1 MTLAPERLATAS
13 DTHRDPRGLVLVPH
27 VPESTYREYLD
38 GLNMHPTARESR
50 WRQYNDV
57 VDRWPTLTA
66 WMDEPLA
73 TRLGRLRG
81 QTVRTASDP
90 VAYRARPY
98 LYYASLTG
106 RLPLPWDFLI
116 AVEFDSILDL
126 CDRVG
131 TSLSKERYEQLLA
144 AAVEREWT
152 TSNATQALTYVLP
165 RLLMRHADPRLLDHL
180 DAEHFVDFRAAVKAF
195 ARDAPEECRTAWR
208 SEHRRDMRGA
218 SSAGFAAHAIVFQLG
233 LVSDGPIRTRP
244 SVKRIDPDLPP
255 KVVAVMD
262 AWLNACRASGSAKS
276 TLRNFDLYLRWF
288 GEWIVSE
295 LPSLDSLADLDRA
308 RMLDFIEHLAARKN
322 TTTGDPIDAGSR
334 RSCLGAVR
342 KMLEESLEDGLGDV
356 PTRPLILRR
365 DIPAVPKRLP
375 RNIPAPELAKIVEGI
390 ATLTDPH
397 QRAALIIARW
407 SGARRD
413 EIGRLE
419 LDCLDQYADG
429 NPRLRIPA
437 GKTRKERS
445 IPLHPDAADAIR
457 ELQAIRLGDRDRG
470 VIDRVTERRTR
481 YLFMRKGRHIS
492 RSHLFDK
499 PLQRVC
505 EYAGLLTVEGGKLVT
520 AHRFRHTLGT
530 ELVEAGARFQT
541 VMAVLGHDSADMTL
555 TYAQVSDPTVKA
567 DYEKAV
573 EAGSIAGPAAAAI
586 RDKTLSQ
593 REVSWLQSNFFKTE
607 LELGACIRLPEEGP
621 CECEIFFTCGKFFT
635 TEEHAPRLR
644 SRWHKEQRLIDDA
657 RERGWARE
665 VERHEAVQRRIEA
678 LLSDLGQTLDG
689 PQDEC

>member
-1 MTLAPERLATAS
+1 MSPAPAPRVGSS
-13 DTHRDPRGLVLVPH
+13 DARPGHPELVLVPH
-27 VPESTYREYLD
+27 APESAYRGYLD
-38 GLNMHPTARESR
+38 GLHMHPAAREAR

-57 VDRWPTLTA
+57 VDRWPTLSA
-66 WMDEPLA
+66 WMEEPLA

-81 QTVRTASDP
+81 ETPRTASDP

-106 RLPLPWDFLI
+106 RLALPWDFLI
-116 AVEFDSILDL
+116 GVEFSSIVDM
-126 CDRVG
+126 CDG
-131 TSLSKERYEQLLA
+131 LATSLSKQRYEQLFA
-144 AAVEREWT
+144 AAVERGWT
-152 TSNATQALTYVLP
+152 PSNVNQALTYVLP
-165 RLLMRHADPRLLDHL
+165 RLLMRHADPWLLDHL

-208 SEHRRDMRGA
+208 SERRRDMRGA
-218 SSAGFAAHAIVFQLG
+218 SSAGFAAHAIAFQLG
-233 LVSDGPIRTRP
+233 LVRDGPSRTRP
-244 SVKRIDPDLPP
+244 SVKQIDPDLPP
-255 KVVAVMD
+255 KVAAVMD
-262 AWLNACRASGSAKS
+262 AWLDARRASGSATG
-276 TLRNFDLYLRWF
+276 TLRNFDLHLRWF

-295 LPSLDSLADLDRA
+295 LPGLDSLADLDRG
-308 RMLDFIEHLAARKN
+308 RMLNFIDHLAARKN
-322 TTTGDPIDAGSR
+322 TTTSDPIDAGSR
-334 RSCLGAVR
+334 RACLGTIR
-342 KMLEESLEDGLGDV
+342 QMFEESLEDGLGDV
-356 PTRPLILRR
+356 PSRPLILRR
-365 DIPAVPKRLP
+365 DIPAVPRRLP
-375 RNIPAPELAKIVEGI
+375 RNIPASELAKIVEGI
-390 ATLTDPH
+390 ATLTDPS

-419 LDCLDQYADG
+419 LDCLDEYADG
-429 NPRLRIPA
+429 SPRLRIPA

-445 IPLHPDAADAIR
+445 IPLHPEAADAIR
-457 ELQAIRLGDRDRG
+457 ELQVIRANDHDRG

-492 RSHLFDK
+492 RSHLFDN

-573 EAGSIAGPAAAAI
+573 QGGSIAGPAAAAI
-586 RDKTLSQ
+586 REKTLSE

-607 LELGACIRLPEEGP
+607 LELGVCIRLPEEGP
-621 CECEIFFTCGKFFT
+621 CECELFFTCGKFFT
-635 TEEHAPRLR
+635 THEHAPRLR
-644 SRWHKEQRLIDDA
+644 SRWHKEQRLISDA
-657 RERGWARE
+657 RERGWTRE

-678 LLSDLGQTLDG
+678 LLDDLGQTLDG
-689 PQDEC
+689 PEDEC